1 MTRHTA
7 MVILMA
13 VLLLAGCQWKSER
26 DTSGTNAY
34 GDGERIGTYVRR
46 IIDEEYGNICYVYAR
61 STSGGISCVPMQ
73 DSKEGQNE

>member
-46 IIDEEYGNICYVYAR
+46 IID
-61 STSGGISCVPMQ
+61 
-73 DSKEGQNE
+73 